1 MPEQRDRAETFHRLH
16 VPGDP
21 VVIFTDWDAGS
32 AQADATAGARAIG
45 TGSWSVAAAHGYA
58 DGEKLARSLAIAN
71 LERIVAA
78 VDLPV
83 TIDLEAGYGTG
94 TDDVADSVAFAIRA
108 GAVGINLEDGL
119 ADEHGIRATSDMVER
134 IRAAR
139 AAADRASLPLF
150 INARTDFF
158 LQADPSRHD
167 ASLVAAARERAAA
180 YASAGASGL
189 FVPCVFKAAHIREIC
204 AATALPVNVM
214 MMPSLPPRAELAKL
228 GVARISHG
236 PGPYRAAM
244 EFVEQAARQA
254 LGDPS
259 S

>member
-1 MPEQRDRAETFHRLH
+1 MKDQAARADAFRRLH
-16 VPGDP
+16 VAGDP
-21 VVIFTDWDAGS
+21 VVIFNAWDAGS
-32 AQADATAGARAIG
+32 AQAVAKAGARAIG

-58 DGEKLARSLAIAN
+58 DGEKMPLALAIAN

-83 TIDLEAGYGTG
+83 SIDLEAGYGPRPE
-94 TDDVADSVAFAIRA
+94 DVAHSVTLAIRA
-108 GAVGINLEDGL
+108 GAIGINLEDGL
-119 ADEHGIRATSDMVER
+119 ADEHGIRGVDDQVAR

-139 AAADRASLPLF
+139 AAAERLSVPLF

-158 LQADPSRHD
+158 LQADPARHD
-167 ASLVAAARERAAA
+167 ASLAAAKDRAAA
-180 YASAGASGL
+180 YAAAGASGL
-189 FVPCVFKAAHIREIC
+189 FVPCIVEAEHIREVC

-214 MMPSLPPRAELAKL
+214 MMPSLPPRAELARL

-244 EFVEQAARQA
+244 QFVEQTAREA
-254 LGDPS
+254 IAGLGA
-259 S
+259 